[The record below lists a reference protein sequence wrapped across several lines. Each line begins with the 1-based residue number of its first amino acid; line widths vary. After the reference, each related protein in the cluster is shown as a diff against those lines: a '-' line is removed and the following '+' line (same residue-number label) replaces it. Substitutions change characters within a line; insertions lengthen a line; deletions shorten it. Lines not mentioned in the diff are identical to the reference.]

1 MPRGTCGCRASRA
14 CQCEARVAHGTQHSL
29 SPLYQ
34 EMLSK
39 ARAGDTGVKLEV
51 NER

>member
-1 MPRGTCGCRASRA
+1 MAAGHCR
-14 CQCEARVAHGTQHSL
+14 QL
-29 SPLYQ
+29 STALLLLQ

>member
-1 MPRGTCGCRASRA
+1 MLRGTHGRCA
-14 CQCEARVAHGTQHSL
+14 CQDHWHKARMAHGVQYCL

>member
-1 MPRGTCGCRASRA
+1 MAAEKCGQPSMA
-14 CQCEARVAHGTQHSL
+14 L
-29 SPLYQ
+29 FLFQ

>member
-1 MPRGTCGCRASRA
+1 MARGAQRGF
-14 CQCEARVAHGTQHSL
+14 

-39 ARAGDTGVKLEV
+39 ARAGDSGVKLEV

>member
-1 MPRGTCGCRASRA
+1 MPQGTHECCA
-14 CQCEARVAHGTQHSL
+14 CWGRWHKARMVSGAQYGLSL
-29 SPLYQ
+29 LYQ

>member
-1 MPRGTCGCRASRA
+1 MAPGA
-14 CQCEARVAHGTQHSL
+14 QHSL
-29 SPLYQ
+29 LPLYQ

>member
-1 MPRGTCGCRASRA
+1 MKPSMATRHYR
-14 CQCEARVAHGTQHSL
+14 QL
-29 SPLYQ
+29 STALPLLQ

>member
-1 MPRGTCGCRASRA
+1 MQRGTHGHC
-14 CQCEARVAHGTQHSL
+14 ARCDHWHKARMAHGVQRSL

>member
-1 MPRGTCGCRASRA
+1 MARGA
-14 CQCEARVAHGTQHSL
+14 QCSL
-29 SPLYQ
+29 SILHQ